1 MRGSYSQITG
11 SDGKLYGKVDFDK
24 FMVQFASDRF
34 IDFEIVSDEAAGL
47 KIPVSSVTSKEFFTV
62 PVDYL
67 TQGGDAT
74 MSESGFL
81 KEFGI
86 RRILHCIHTGRYI

>member
-47 KIPVSSVTSKEFFTV
+47 KIPVSSVTSKEVFTV

-67 TQGGDAT
+67 TQGETPPCRVRLLKG
-74 MSESGFL
+74 SLFESGESPL
-81 KEFGI
+81 Y
-86 RRILHCIHTGRYI
+86 LHRPI